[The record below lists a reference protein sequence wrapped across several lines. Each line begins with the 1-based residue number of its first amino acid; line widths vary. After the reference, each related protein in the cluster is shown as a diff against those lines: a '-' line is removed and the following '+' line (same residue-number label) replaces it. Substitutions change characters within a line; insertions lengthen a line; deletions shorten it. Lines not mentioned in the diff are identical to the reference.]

1 MFDEIATHVLNHS
14 APQRTIALSADPADR
29 TSIYNATTV

>member
-1 MFDEIATHVLNHS
+1 MFDERQPPVRITPLG
-14 APQRTIALSADPADR
+14 ADPAYR

>member
-1 MFDEIATHVLNHS
+1 MFAEIPAHVLNDS
-14 APQRTIALSADPADR
+14 VPLRIIPLGTDPAYR